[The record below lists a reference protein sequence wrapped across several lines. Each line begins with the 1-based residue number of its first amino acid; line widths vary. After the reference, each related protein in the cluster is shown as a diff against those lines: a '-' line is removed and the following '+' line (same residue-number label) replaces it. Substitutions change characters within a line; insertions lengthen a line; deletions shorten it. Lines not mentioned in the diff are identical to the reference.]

1 MTDLGLIPKSRQ
13 AETSKGS
20 ELGDLLIYNFP
31 KLVRFGPAG
40 KNKPSAIGEH
50 YSHLRYDIT
59 LL

>member
-13 AETSKGS
+13 AETRKGS
-20 ELGDLLIYNFP
+20 EPGDLLIYNFP

-40 KNKPSAIGEH
+40 KDKPSAIGEH

-59 LL
+59 FL